1 MAQKKGSIAIPFLLT
16 FLISLIIIGGGALY
30 VYNNIMN
37 NKGDT
42 TTASEVSA
50 DEYVPAEDMRCT
62 TLFILDLDDPGM
74 SVDVTMMLVRAI
86 PDRQHF
92 VCVPIATNMVATV
105 GEKKA
110 TVGEFY
116 QSGGAISAREA
127 IATTLGVPIDRYM
140 KMNDNAFQK
149 ICSIFGGV
157 NYTISAGMQGFS
169 EGQQYLTSEQIQ
181 KLLTYPFYEAGEE
194 QRMSSASSLIT
205 AMINQSSGSR
215 IAETLD
221 STFNTL
227 VNITETDMTAID
239 FSKYQKA
246 IKYIFTST
254 KEPAQFR
261 NPTGDWTTARFA
273 VGDEF
278 TESLQVW
285 FGYKSDD
292 QSIVYD
298 DESTAQ

>member
-1 MAQKKGSIAIPFLLT
+1 MARKKGSIAIPFLLT

-42 TTASEVSA
+42 TTASEVS

-127 IATTLGVPIDRYM
+127 ISGTLGIPIDRYM

-239 FSKYQKA
+239 C
-246 IKYIFTST
+246 
-254 KEPAQFR
+254 
-261 NPTGDWTTARFA
+261 
-273 VGDEF
+273 
-278 TESLQVW
+278 
-285 FGYKSDD
+285 
-292 QSIVYD
+292 
-298 DESTAQ
+298 